1 MKQYKELV
9 KTVLDFGELK
19 QNRTGVDTLD
29 SFGHTI
35 KFDLRKGFPLGTL
48 RKMPWRS
55 IVSELLWFIKG
66 STNVN
71 ELRKIQHGENSNKRT
86 IWDDNYEHQA
96 VELGYQNGELGP
108 IYGGQWRKKYLKDNQ
123 EISRAVL
130 TDPLKEAIDLIK
142 NDPYSRRIIVN
153 SWQVND
159 LRKMALPPCHYS
171 FQFNVS
177 ADGKYLDLM
186 WTMRSSDLGC
196 GLYYNVASYG
206 LLLSIIAKIT
216 NKEPRYLIGSLG
228 SVHIYK
234 NHIEQFNELLKRD
247 TLELPTLKI
256 ANHIK
261 TLEDVEKSIPDDYEI
276 ENYNCHPTMKFEMVV

>member
-19 QNRTGVDTLD
+19 QNRTGVDTID
-29 SFGHTI
+29 SFGHML

-177 ADGKYLDLM
+177 ADEKYLDLI
-186 WTMRSSDLGC
+186 WTQRSTDVGC
-196 GLYYNVASYG
+196 GLYYNIASYG

-247 TLELPTLKI
+247 ILELPTLKI

-261 TLEDVEKSIPDDYEI
+261 TLEDIEKSIPDDYEI

>member
-1 MKQYKELV
+1 
-9 KTVLDFGELK
+9 
-19 QNRTGVDTLD
+19 
-29 SFGHTI
+29 
-35 KFDLRKGFPLGTL
+35 
-48 RKMPWRS
+48 MPWRS

-108 IYGGQWRKKYLKDNQ
+108 IYGSQWRKKYLKDNQ

-159 LRKMALPPCHYS
+159 LRK
-171 FQFNVS
+171 
-177 ADGKYLDLM
+177 
-186 WTMRSSDLGC
+186 
-196 GLYYNVASYG
+196 
-206 LLLSIIAKIT
+206 
-216 NKEPRYLIGSLG
+216 
-228 SVHIYK
+228 
-234 NHIEQFNELLKRD
+234 
-247 TLELPTLKI
+247 
-256 ANHIK
+256 
-261 TLEDVEKSIPDDYEI
+261 KSILG
-276 ENYNCHPTMKFEMVV
+276 K